1 MLEDLLSRPELK
13 TIRYNLNDAQ
23 ERIVNSLE
31 ISSKEYI
38 QQNDE
43 ENIQKKPNNDETEK
57 IITEYETA
65 EQQC

>member
-43 ENIQKKPNNDETEK
+43 ENIQKKTNNDETEK

>member
-1 MLEDLLSRPELK
+1 LEDLLSRPELK

-43 ENIQKKPNNDETEK
+43 ENIQKKTNNDETEK

>member
-1 MLEDLLSRPELK
+1 LEDLLSRPELK